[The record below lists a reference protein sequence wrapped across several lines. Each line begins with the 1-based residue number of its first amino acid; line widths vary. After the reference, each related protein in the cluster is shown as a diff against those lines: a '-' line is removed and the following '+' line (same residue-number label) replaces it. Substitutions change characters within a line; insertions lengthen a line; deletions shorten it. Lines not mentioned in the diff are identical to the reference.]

1 MEEDL
6 NVQPFS
12 SYSLSNSTNIFIQ
25 IIRDKRKFIGVKT
38 SKVTII
44 ATKDCSNAA
53 PKRREAI
60 KKVTTE
66 SATVIP

>member
-1 MEEDL
+1 MEEDS
-6 NVQPFS
+6 NVQAFS
-12 SYSLSNSTNIFIQ
+12 CYSLSNLTNIFIQ
-25 IIRDKRKFIGVKT
+25 IIRDKRKFKGVKR

-44 ATKDCSNAA
+44 AAKDCSNAA
-53 PKRREAI
+53 PKTREAI